1 MEAKKRS
8 KFFQSLGWLSI
19 ISAMLVTSASLLNR
33 NNQMVKAETSDVLT
47 PEEYEDSLITATWVQ
62 SNHLYLHYLREDMVT
77 INDWGIWAWNEKPDD
92 TDGDLYSNWF
102 RFDQT
107 GAIMDISLL
116 SSKMSSVK
124 DLGFLIVLKSS
135 MSKSS
140 GMWTSDSGGDVIV
153 ENVRDYTRSNGAIHI
168 FVTQG
173 KSMNPEFVYQGS
185 KVEDPY
191 ANDDGSYYSRDDVN
205 SNVSK
210 YTPMKTSQDFQDNVG
225 VGYEIMVSSFADSNG
240 DGFGD
245 INGIT
250 QRLDYID
257 SLNVGAIWL
266 TPIQKS
272 ESYHGYDTI
281 DYYNIDSKFGTIEDY
296 RRLVYEAHKRDIRV
310 LMDLVVN
317 HTSLNH
323 YWFKKSAMLMTG
335 KDIDS
340 NDIDY
345 RNFYHWKYSTS
356 ALSTPW
362 YRYGTTN
369 YYYYAKFASSMPEL
383 NYDYQGTRNAI
394 IDVAKYWL
402 GFGIDGFRIDA
413 VKHVYMKDE
422 VSSNSSDVVSDYDT
436 ANDVDYST
444 DRGKNIN
451 FFLEFSARIKNLYPN
466 TFIVGENFDGWD
478 QRIAPYYQGMDSQF
492 DFAAYYH
499 NIYNTFYDSG
509 ENTAAVEANTVIKSK
524 LNLFNSARQ
533 NGSAINSPFTSNHDV
548 ERMINHVNNS
558 LVGSGSSI
566 VENSIPI
573 SGSNYEIAN
582 RKARAYLA
590 SQILMPG
597 VSWIFYGDEIG
608 LSGNKMANDG
618 INSPE
623 RATGTDWN
631 LDRWYRQPMKWS
643 DTDFSSTTDYAFT
656 GYKVEWDD
664 YNRNLLSSVA
674 EQENDGNSLLTYV
687 KELTSFKTNPAY
699 QPIILKGTY
708 NGLGLVSNKV
718 MAYSLSY
725 QGETLYFYINFG
737 SSSVSLNVNK
747 DIVFSNNL
755 TGNNLGSYGV
765 TVMK

>member
-1 MEAKKRS
+1 MEAKKHS

-19 ISAMLVTSASLLNR
+19 ISAMLITSASLFN

-62 SNHLYLHYLREDMVT
+62 SDHLYLHYLREDMST
-77 INDWGIWAWNEKPDD
+77 INDWGVWAWNEKPAD
-92 TDGDLYSNWF
+92 TDGDLYANWF

-116 SSKMSSVK
+116 SSKMINVV

-135 MSKSS
+135 MAKSS

-153 ENVRDYTRSNGAIHI
+153 ENVKNYVRSNGSIHI

-185 KVEDPY
+185 EAEDPY
-191 ANDDGSYYSRDDVN
+191 ADDDGSHYSRDDVN
-205 SNVSK
+205 SNVSI
-210 YTPMKTSQDFQDNVG
+210 YTPMRTSQDFQDNVG

-250 QRLDYID
+250 AKLDYID
-257 SLNVGAIWL
+257 SLSVGAIWL

-296 RRLVYEAHKRDIRV
+296 RKLVYEAHKRNIRV

-335 KDIDS
+335 KDIDG

-345 RNFYHWKYSTS
+345 RNFYHWKYSTAELS
-356 ALSTPW
+356 APW

-422 VSSNSSDVVSDYDT
+422 VSSNSSDVVNDFDA
-436 ANDVDYST
+436 ANAVDYST

-451 FFLEFSARIKNLYPN
+451 FFLEFSARIKSLYPN

-499 NIYNTFYDSG
+499 NVYNTFYDSG

-524 LNLFNSARQ
+524 LNLFNASRQ

-566 VENSIPI
+566 TENSVPI
-573 SGSNYEIAN
+573 SSSNYELAN

-608 LSGNKMANDG
+608 LSGNKVANDG

-623 RATGTDWN
+623 RAAGTDWN

-643 DTDFSSTTDYAFT
+643 DTDFTTTTDYSFT
-656 GYKVEWDD
+656 GYKVEWDN
-664 YNRNLLSSVA
+664 YNRDILSSVA
-674 EQENDGNSLLTYV
+674 TQEGDDESLLTYV
-687 KELTSFKTNPAY
+687 KGLTSFKTNSAY
-699 QPIILKGTY
+699 QSIILKGTY
-708 NGLGLVSNKV
+708 NGLGFVSNKV

-725 QGETLYFYINFG
+725 NGETLYFYINFG
-737 SSSVSLNVNK
+737 NNAVSLNINK
-747 DIVFSNNL
+747 NIVFSDNL
-755 TGNNLGSYGV
+755 TGSSLGSYGV
-765 TVMK
+765 TVLK